1 MLSLPTPRRLFER
14 ARARFAPPAQTV
26 APAVAPHVEL
36 GRRGEALAAE
46 HLLAHGYELV
56 AANFKLPVG
65 RNRRGAVVEAELD
78 LVAYDGPTL
87 CFVEVKTR
95 RSDWFAAPEA
105 NVDLRK
111 QRQVT
116 RAARAYR
123 RLLGLTDAPRRYD
136 VVAVYGPPITV
147 KADAIP
153 LVGLVDAVIVAARIE
168 GAPAEA
174 AGHLRD
180 QLTDLGAN
188 VVGVVATGVPR
199 RHSLTG

>member
-14 ARARFAPPAQTV
+14 ARARFAPPP
-26 APAVAPHVEL
+26 PAVAPHVEL
-36 GRRGEALAAE
+36 GQRGEALATDF
-46 HLLAHGYELV
+46 LLAHGYELV

-123 RLLGLTDAPRRYD
+123 RLLGLEGAPRRYD
-136 VVAVYGPPITV
+136 VVAVVLPPPET
-147 KADAIP
+147 D
-153 LVGLVDAVIVAARIE
+153 GR
-168 GAPAEA
+168 APAPRVELLRGFWAEEKFRKRRWA
-174 AGHLRD
+174 ADR
-180 QLTDLGAN
+180 
-188 VVGVVATGVPR
+188 
-199 RHSLTG
+199 

>member
-1 MLSLPTPRRLFER
+1 MLSLQTPRRLFEK
-14 ARARFAPPAQTV
+14 ARAHFAHATPTA
-26 APAVAPHVEL
+26 APHIEL

-46 HLLAHGYELV
+46 HLLARGYELV
-56 AANFKLPVG
+56 AANFKLGVG

-95 RSDWFAAPEA
+95 ASGWFAAPEA

-123 RLLGLTDAPRRYD
+123 RLLGLKADAPRRYD
-136 VVAVYGPPITV
+136 VVAVVLPPPDAEGREPAPRVELLRGFWTED
-147 KADAIP
+147 KFRKRRWAD
-153 LVGLVDAVIVAARIE
+153 V
-168 GAPAEA
+168 AEA
-174 AGHLRD
+174 R
-180 QLTDLGAN
+180 
-188 VVGVVATGVPR
+188 P
-199 RHSLTG
+199 

>member
-1 MLSLPTPRRLFER
+1 MGLVGDKLRGALMLSLQTPRRLFEK
-14 ARARFAPPAQTV
+14 ARARFAH
-26 APAVAPHVEL
+26 APEVAPHIDL

-46 HLLAHGYELV
+46 YLLAHGYELV
-56 AANFKLPVG
+56 AANFKLGVG

-78 LVAYDGPTL
+78 LIAYDGPVL

-123 RLLGLTDAPRRYD
+123 RLLGLTDALRRYD
-136 VVAVYGPPITV
+136 VVTVILPPPDET
-147 KADAIP
+147 
-153 LVGLVDAVIVAARIE
+153 GH
-168 GAPAEA
+168 APAPRVEL
-174 AGHLRD
+174 LRGFW
-180 QLTDLGAN
+180 TEEKFRK
-188 VVGVVATGVPR
+188 R
-199 RHSLTG
+199 RWS